1 MTEPLSR
8 EDVTKVAVLARLK
21 LTDSEVERFTSQLG
35 QVIEYIDVL
44 NEIDTGDVEPMAQV
58 ADLSNV
64 FRDDEARQS
73 LSREQAL
80 VNAPETDGQ
89 FFLVPRILNGD

>member
-1 MTEPLSR
+1 MADPLSR
-8 EDVTKVAVLARLK
+8 EDIIKVAVLARLK
-21 LTDSEVERFTSQLG
+21 LTDSEVERFTRQLG
-35 QVIEYIDVL
+35 QVIEYIAVL
-44 NEIDTGDVEPMAQV
+44 NEVDTGDVEPMAQA

-64 FRDDEARQS
+64 FRDDEPRQS
-73 LSREQAL
+73 LPREQAL